1 VVHGSLDERGKQLML
16 KFIIAV
22 LFVFFNIGFAQGVE
36 EDVVVLETEGTYL
49 EGVGDSKQ
57 LAKSLALFEA
67 KRQAVDLAGRY
78 LAKNSLIEVYELKK
92 DEVYNL
98 VAGTV
103 EAEILE
109 EKWQKTAKGLKYLIR
124 IRARVSDNEFIKAE
138 MLNRKLERED
148 LKTSYREEMEPTMPT
163 VIDPGKDIAKAYRLL
178 RRREWRRAMIYL
190 DRLETKYPHWHEI
203 HMAKAIGHY
212 VMHEPLPMKKA
223 LQKACGLGN
232 ERACADL
239 KIIKRVH
246 GMDITP

>member
-22 LFVFFNIGFAQGVE
+22 LLVFFNIGFAQGVE
-36 EDVVVLETEGTYL
+36 EDGVVLETEGTYL
-49 EGVGDSKQ
+49 QGVGDSKQ
-57 LAKSLALFEA
+57 LAKLLALFEA

-92 DEVYNL
+92 DEIY
-98 VAGTV
+98 
-103 EAEILE
+103 
-109 EKWQKTAKGLKYLIR
+109 KYMTR
-124 IRARVSDNEFIKAE
+124 IRARVSDYEFIKAE
-138 MLNRKLERED
+138 MLNRKLERQD
-148 LKTSYREEMEPTMPT
+148 LKTPYREEMEPTMPT

-212 VMHEPLPMKKA
+212 VMQEPLPMKKA